1 MPPAQI
7 KKLLDSRNEREVLE
21 GLRRVIEV
29 SATQDKE
36 ATKRRLTLSTADA
49 IHGSSGANTPL
60 LSFGSQDSLASYFV
74 NKAARLLVFATSCRG
89 GPGYRSSVYQHNSK
103 VAVGY

>member
-36 ATKRRLTLSTADA
+36 ATKLRLTLPTAVA
-49 IHGSSGANTPL
+49 IYGSSGANTPL
-60 LSFGSQDSLASYFV
+60 LPFGPQDSLASYPV
-74 NKAARLLVFATSCRG
+74 D
-89 GPGYRSSVYQHNSK
+89 
-103 VAVGY
+103 